1 MAETVLTDV
10 GIWIDGFNYDFV
22 SNSVALDVS
31 ADTPESTT
39 FKDARLGWRTRAP
52 DGLKNADFSLEGFF
66 NTVGLDEDQFDTLG
80 TERSVMVTPAGIAA
94 GDVAYIVPVAV
105 SGHQLGGSIG
115 DLLAF
120 TYAAEGDGQ
129 PYRAQLFDVREGV
142 TADVNTSRRQ
152 LGALAADAK
161 IQVWVHV
168 IRNAGSLELVL
179 GSSDTPS
186 SSITDRATESG
197 INETGLYVL
206 EFDGP
211 QTDDW
216 WRIEYNVSGG
226 SPDFDMAAAVLIG

>member
-31 ADTPESTT
+31 ADTPETTT
-39 FKDARLGWRTRAP
+39 FKAARLGWRTRAP

-80 TERSVMVTPAGIAA
+80 NERSVMVTPAGIAA

-120 TYAAEGDGQ
+120 TYA
-129 PYRAQLFDVREGV
+129 
-142 TADVNTSRRQ
+142 S
-152 LGALAADAK
+152 
-161 IQVWVHV
+161 
-168 IRNAGSLELVL
+168 
-179 GSSDTPS
+179 
-186 SSITDRATESG
+186 RAT
-197 INETGLYVL
+197 
-206 EFDGP
+206 
-211 QTDDW
+211 
-216 WRIEYNVSGG
+216 G
-226 SPDFDMAAAVLIG
+226 SPIGRSYSTFGKVLPLT